1 MLFQLSSLFLEPMSY
16 QPLSV
21 DVSFSWHASL
31 EHFFFLRPASL
42 LIWLE
47 LVIFESWQR
56 FSC

>member
-1 MLFQLSSLFLEPMSY
+1 MSSLFLEPMSF